1 MGSFRLGERHCLKK
15 YCGEEIEETPQSESL
30 VSTSVRTSE
39 FSCRPQIHNHTH
51 NWGTGSLQES
61 YSKGNGNTSSGEQF
75 RNHRSSAAKP
85 TFKKLG
91 RRDGSEGKN
100 SRSQAQ
106 WPEFALS
113 PHTVRENWLP
123 QLNTESTV
131 QFVHTHIQ
139 RICAPMLVAALA
151 TKAKNEEQPKYLPA
165 DEFIYIVLVPGIQEI
180 LPHPTWWTLETLS

>member
-1 MGSFRLGERHCLKK
+1 MIREASGWARDTVSKSG
-15 YCGEEIEETPQSESL
+15 GEETEETPQSERL
-30 VSTSVRTSE
+30 VFTSMRTSE
-39 FSCRPQIHNHTH
+39 CSCRPQIHNHTH

-75 RNHRSSAAKP
+75 SSAAKP

-91 RRDGSEGKN
+91 RRDGTEGKN

-123 QLNTESTV
+123 QLHTESTV
-131 QFVHTHIQ
+131 QFGHTHIQ

-151 TKAKNEEQPKYLPA
+151 TKAKSEEQPKCLPA